1 MTQIPTYHEV
11 QAIPVGQLFGPE
23 APSYSIPLYQRNYTW
38 GEEQIHRLIYDI
50 LDEAE
55 QNFSHDYFLGNLVVS
70 TPVRD
75 DEPLDV
81 IDGQQRLTTL
91 YILLIKLA
99 EKSDARDR
107 IGKLQ
112 PLTYEARD
120 KATRALRG
128 VGDGS
133 FERVEDETDQE
144 DSGIVRASQII
155 DQFLDSGSDGRRF
168 QKSEVI
174 NYLLNRVLLIRMPID
189 RSADL
194 NKYFE
199 IMNTRGTQLS
209 PVDIVKARL
218 LRYLHDP
225 LDRALFNRIWI
236 ACSDME
242 HYVGMSIT
250 AGSTTQRAKVLGRD
264 WDAMPT
270 ADFSLLR
277 QQLIEAEPEAVLER
291 SDKSESSTSSTALSL
306 NDAVSFYSQVGRK
319 HEQDDTED
327 GERFTSQITFPTVLL
342 HILAVRGDRMGSVK
356 ESDRQLDDKML
367 VRRFTEQLASV
378 PCAQQSDWV
387 RNFATDLLRIR
398 HLFDQFILKRDA
410 TMTTGHESTT
420 DEEPGSWSLR
430 RLVRNE
436 SRSRGRSQDTPQY
449 RSTFGD
455 DESGTGAGSLQRRI
469 LLLQSALR
477 ITYTSP
483 RTMHWITHV
492 LRYVTELAD
501 CDESITARG
510 LLECLETYA
519 VERVRE
525 AMTPDPGSAACGP
538 DGMLLGFEIPRI
550 VFTYLDYLL
559 VEETGQ
565 WDFIFSYR
573 TSIEHFSPRTPDIV
587 HSSAEYRVDD
597 QRLLDWFGNLALV
610 TVSANSKFSNYHPA
624 EKANNREARRQSLKL
639 ELMAKQAH
647 AGSWND
653 EDVKNHHDKMM
664 ALLRQALAENNI
676 KHVSLEV

>member
-1 MTQIPTYHEV
+1 MTQPLTYHDV
-11 QAIPVGQLFGPE
+11 QAIPVGQLFRPE
-23 APSYSIPLYQRNYTW
+23 APNYSIPLYQRNYTW

-50 LDEAE
+50 LDQAE
-55 QNFSHDYFLGNLVVS
+55 QNLSHEYFLGNLVVS
-70 TPVRD
+70 TPERAN
-75 DEPLDV
+75 EPLDV

-91 YILLIKLA
+91 YILLNKLT
-99 EKSDARDR
+99 KNPDLRDQ

-128 VGDGS
+128 VGEGS
-133 FERVEDETDQE
+133 FERVIDETDHE

-174 NYLLNRVLLIRMPID
+174 DYLLNRVLLIRMPID

-194 NKYFE
+194 NRYFE

-225 LDRALFNRIWI
+225 LDRTLFNRIWI

-250 AGSTTQRAKVLGRD
+250 AGSTTQRAEVLGSD

-270 ADFSLLR
+270 ADFALLR
-277 QQLIEAEPEAVLER
+277 QQLIETGPEAGSAPSVE
-291 SDKSESSTSSTALSL
+291 SESSTSSTALSL
-306 NDAVSFYSQVGRK
+306 DDAVRFYSRAEKKG
-319 HEQDDTED
+319 EQDDAENS
-327 GERFTSQITFPTVLL
+327 ERFTSQITFPTLLL
-342 HILAVRGDRMGSVK
+342 HVLAVRDDLTGSGE
-356 ESDRQLDDKML
+356 ESDRQLDDKLL

-378 PCAQQSDWV
+378 PLAQQSDWV
-387 RNFATDLLRIR
+387 RNFTTDLLRIR

-436 SRSRGRSQDTPQY
+436 SRSRGRFQDTPLY

-455 DESGTGAGSLQRRI
+455 DESGTGARSLHRRI

-519 VERVRE
+519 VERLRE
-525 AMTPDPGSAACGP
+525 AMTPHLDSAEYGP

-573 TSIEHFSPRTPDIV
+573 TSIEHFSPRTPDV
-587 HSSAEYRVDD
+587 EHSSAAYRVED
-597 QRLLDWFGNLALV
+597 QRLLDWLGNLALV
-610 TVSANSKFSNYHPA
+610 TVSANSKFSNYQPP

-639 ELMAKQAH
+639 DLMAQQAQN
-647 AGSWND
+647 GSWND
-653 EDVKNHHDKMM
+653 DDVKRHHHHMVS
-664 ALLRQALAENNI
+664 LLRNALEDGAGA
-676 KHVSLEV
+676 SL